1 MVLRDRKTLSSD
13 GMVICFIALTK
24 ELKLV
29 TRPKFVSNGFVF
41 QQNEKEL
48 FEKAT
53 VIVESAMKPTTA
65 PVSDFSGVKRNIISK
80 LENFFYKQRG
90 RKPLIVV
97 ETLEI

>member
-1 MVLRDRKTLSSD
+1 
-13 GMVICFIALTK
+13 LTK
-24 ELKLV
+24 ESHLV
-29 TRPKFVSNGFVF
+29 TRPKFVSNGFVL

-53 VIVESAMKPTTA
+53 VLVEAALKPNGV
-65 PVSDFSGVKRNIISK
+65 PVSDFIGVKRNIISK
-80 LENFFYKQRG
+80 LENFFFKQRG